1 MNCKCIHFATYNFY
15 ACVHVCISV
24 LLTHSYSPTSTS
36 GGHTASVQ
44 PASSIVPHQAAASG
58 EEYALTTKVVTTK
71 PQQQQTTEEYAVMD
85 KNKKHATAAQGVS
98 YISSHIMYI
107 NTITSVL
114 SNFSSPL
121 FWLVKPG
128 TCWPKAPDFTC
139 YVCNMCM
146 CLFIH
151 IYTVQR
157 QALVGQNFGRYVT
170 TRKLLDKILAA
181 DHTNNSSLFELT
193 TFDG

>member
-1 MNCKCIHFATYNFY
+1 MNCKWIHFATYNFY

-44 PASSIVPHQAAASG
+44 PASSIVPHQAASSG
-58 EEYALTTKVVTTK
+58 EEYALTTKVVTN

-128 TCWPKAPDFTC
+128 TCWPKAPDLLAMSVTC
-139 YVCNMCM
+139 VCV
-146 CLFIH
+146 CLS
-151 IYTVQR
+151 T
-157 QALVGQNFGRYVT
+157 
-170 TRKLLDKILAA
+170 
-181 DHTNNSSLFELT
+181 
-193 TFDG
+193 